1 MRPRRI
7 SDENKN
13 RACKNQTKARS
24 ARISRS
30 EVCRIGEMLSCWIA
44 MILIELWLV
53 LVLLLRGNTGVKVVG
68 FSLTQFRNNDQRR
81 SYESI
86 EVVEAVQRE
95 TIPTGLKV
103 TGSRDLSHLGAV

>member
-1 MRPRRI
+1 
-7 SDENKN
+7 
-13 RACKNQTKARS
+13 
-24 ARISRS
+24 
-30 EVCRIGEMLSCWIA
+30 MLSFRLA

-86 EVVEAVQRE
+86 EAVEAVQRE